1 MWSKL
6 PVLSTTQQFPFSI
19 LSARGATRPPTV
31 LADLPFQSFNPPFVK
46 GFIFHWKQFETRPN
60 VWPGMS
66 LDQYRGILARPRGG
80 RSDTSPHGPVRAG
93 HPRIQTWTVAKADQK
108 EMEGHSPSLDWYAR
122 TPLSAFG
129 WRRKLALRC
138 ISHFLTEIAE
148 RWVREPILPGRSGRV
163 RKRRAADGKLS
174 EVS

>member
-1 MWSKL
+1 MSGLECHLIRIAESWL
-6 PVLSTTQQFPFSI
+6 GLAGEADRIQALMDPFEPVIP
-19 LSARGATRPPTV
+19 
-31 LADLPFQSFNPPFVK
+31 
-46 GFIFHWKQFETRPN
+46 E
-60 VWPGMS
+60 
-66 LDQYRGILARPRGG
+66 
-80 RSDTSPHGPVRAG
+80 
-93 HPRIQTWTVAKADQK
+93 IQTWTVAKADQK
-108 EMEGHSPSLDWYAR
+108 ELEGHSPSLDWYAR

-138 ISHFLTEIAE
+138 ISIFLTEIAE